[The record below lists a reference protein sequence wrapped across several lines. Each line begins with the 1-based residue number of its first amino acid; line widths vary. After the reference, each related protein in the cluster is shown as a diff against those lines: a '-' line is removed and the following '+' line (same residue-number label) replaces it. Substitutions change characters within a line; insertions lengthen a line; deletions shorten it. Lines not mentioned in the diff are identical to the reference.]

1 MSHFSDVAR
10 EQLQPLRDQ
19 GGERWQAI
27 RDALDLI
34 FREPAR
40 ARSQSTSFVTDVGLR
55 LALPV
60 VGVEPLKIFWSV
72 DGPRVEAVF
81 PYSR

>member
-1 MSHFSDVAR
+1 
-10 EQLQPLRDQ
+10 
-19 GGERWQAI
+19 
-27 RDALDLI
+27 
-34 FREPAR
+34 
-40 ARSQSTSFVTDVGLR
+40 VTDVGLR